1 MVDVGLVVAV
11 QQALGATQNL
21 NLVPAL
27 LLGALVIPVTF
38 LVYLDGRS
46 PAFDVSLVVLL
57 LCGVIGGVLGV
68 VVAGLGEAD
77 APRRLGGLPTLR
89 VGGIE
94 EAAKLAI
101 HRLSVRVI
109 SS

>member
-68 VVAGLGEAD
+68 VLAVKCDEGM
-77 APRRLGGLPTLR
+77 PGG
-89 VGGIE
+89 
-94 EAAKLAI
+94 A
-101 HRLSVRVI
+101 
-109 SS
+109 